1 MPMKMATITA
11 TTTYIFPVLRIKSV
25 SVPGALSARKAAKR
39 RENVMVPFFIL
50 HQFFW
55 GLKSFYFSTSPN
67 IIWLFALKK
76 RKLNRHYEYQ
86 LYKRIDDAI
95 FCPIK
100 SLIQTVPVLTT
111 SVSSVW
117 GEERRPTALR
127 HLLGLNLFA
136 VGVSQASEERAKKG
150 KSIPI

>member
-1 MPMKMATITA
+1 
-11 TTTYIFPVLRIKSV
+11 
-25 SVPGALSARKAAKR
+25 
-39 RENVMVPFFIL
+39 MVPFFIL

-76 RKLNRHYEYQ
+76 RELNRHYEYQ
-86 LYKRIDDAI
+86 LYKRIDAAI

-117 GEERRPTALR
+117 GEKRRPTDSYMEGYGAPTFIGAQPVCR
-127 HLLGLNLFA
+127 W
-136 VGVSQASEERAKKG
+136 R
-150 KSIPI
+150 